1 MTPALEVKSTDEAT
15 STNGAKNPTLKPTSI
30 LHRTPWQP
38 PVAVAGEGIYIDL
51 EDGRRLIDGVG
62 GAAVACLGNSHPTVI
77 KALKDQIDKVPC
89 TFSSLFHILY
99 FDGLGIDVYNMQ
111 LSNEPAEALAK
122 KLIENS
128 HGAFALCGFASGG

>member
-1 MTPALEVKSTDEAT
+1 MAPALEVNSTDEAT
-15 STNGAKNPTLKPTSI
+15 NGAKKPTLKPTSI

-38 PVAVAGEGIYIDL
+38 PVAVAGEGVYIDL

-89 TFSSLFHILY
+89 TFNSLFSVLFFLMDLHRCLQY
-99 FDGLGIDVYNMQ
+99 AAV
-111 LSNEPAEALAK
+111 
-122 KLIENS
+122 
-128 HGAFALCGFASGG
+128 